1 MFVFRNKEKLYKRFF
16 VGGKQRSHTHTL
28 VNKNNNMFVSN
39 RAPLNYGCGFVWFL
53 YTKTDQVNVSIY
65 IEECKG
71 VPSTHQTG
79 TVTVVNLK
87 KGKRETYGY

>member
-1 MFVFRNKEKLYKRFF
+1 
-16 VGGKQRSHTHTL
+16 
-28 VNKNNNMFVSN
+28 MFVSN

-65 IEECKG
+65 IKECKG

-87 KGKRETYGY
+87 KEKRKPTGIKTDGSVRNGLPTHA

>member
-1 MFVFRNKEKLYKRFF
+1 
-16 VGGKQRSHTHTL
+16 
-28 VNKNNNMFVSN
+28 MFVSN

-65 IEECKG
+65 IKECKG

-79 TVTVVNLK
+79 TVTVVNLRVLRQTDLCGMAYLHMPNRK
-87 KGKRETYGY
+87 LPNRDH